1 VGVLVVG
8 CHTKSEG
15 PKVTQEQLAEI
26 GKIFAASD
34 ASSGAV
40 ETAFQTAV
48 KTVDAVAPGATPCA
62 VPFTLDDDSRVAEQ
76 LASQLPTASI
86 AHSTVRVG
94 TATIT
99 GDRSQ
104 LATLTSA
111 SVETRHEEEERLLDR
126 VDDYAALDGAALVA
140 RAHQLAAQPLP
151 TELLIVI
158 TAGRDPTLATGDT
171 FNGGV
176 ALAHA
181 YLYSPAERR
190 FVCAGNVSAESSGA
204 VNTFL
209 NPKDPTGK
217 SDPNLTAD
225 LYLNLIEE
233 TQHSLRAT
241 P

>member
-1 VGVLVVG
+1 MG

-15 PKVTQEQLAEI
+15 PKPTQEQLAEI
-26 GKIFAASD
+26 GKLFAASD

-48 KTVDAVAPGATPCA
+48 KTVNAVEPGATPCA
-62 VPFTLDDDSRVAEQ
+62 VSFTLDDDSRVAEQ

-86 AHSTVRVG
+86 AHSTVRFG

-111 SVETRHEEEERLLDR
+111 SVEARHEEEERLLDR

-171 FNGGV
+171 FDGGV

-225 LYLNLIEE
+225 LYLNVIEE
-233 TQHSLRAT
+233 AQHSLRAT
-241 P
+241 R

>member
-1 VGVLVVG
+1 V
-8 CHTKSEG
+8 TK
-15 PKVTQEQLAEI
+15 EQLAEI

-34 ASSGAV
+34 ASTGAI

-86 AHSTVRVG
+86 AHSTVRAG

-111 SVETRHEEEERLLDR
+111 SIEVRRDEEQRLLELQDE
-126 VDDYAALDGAALVA
+126 YSALDGAALVA

-181 YLYSPAERR
+181 YLYRPAERR
-190 FVCAGNVSAESSGA
+190 FVCAGRLSAESSSV
-204 VNTFL
+204 VNTFVTAA
-209 NPKDPTGK
+209 DPDSK
-217 SDPNLTAD
+217 RDPNLTAD

-233 TQHSLRAT
+233 AQHSLRAT